1 MEKISYSQFCNL
13 TTSLERF
20 LKENPKVLS
29 RPQYIQN
36 KLHLASNNCHRLFQ
50 LSASYRK
57 GSYSLQRIAL
67 AIIAAKFWRDNTIF
81 ENAIGDWAT
90 YSYMV
95 GRLPNAQYESVFDVG
110 TRARG
115 LELFMFDI

>member
-1 MEKISYSQFCNL
+1 MEKITYSLFCNL
-13 TTSLERF
+13 ATSLEQF

-36 KLHLASNNCHRLFQ
+36 KLHLASNNCRRLYM

-57 GSYSLQRIAL
+57 GSYSLRRMVL
-67 AIIAAKFWRDNTIF
+67 AIMAAKFWRDNTIF
-81 ENAIGDWAT
+81 ENATGDWAT
-90 YSYMV
+90 YDYMV
-95 GRLPNAQYESVFDVG
+95 GRLPNSQHESVHDVG
-110 TRARG
+110 SRAKG

>member
-13 TTSLERF
+13 ATSLERF
-20 LKENPKVLS
+20 LKENPEVLT

-36 KLHLASNNCHRLFQ
+36 KLHLASNNCRRLYV
-50 LSASYRK
+50 LSASYLK
-57 GSYSLQRIAL
+57 GSYSLRRMAL
-67 AIIAAKFWRDNTIF
+67 AIMAAKFWRNNTIF

-95 GRLPNAQYESVFDVG
+95 GKLPNAQRENVFDVG
-110 TRARG
+110 SRARG
-115 LELFMFDI
+115 LELFMFDV